1 MIDSAPRPSL
11 GTLVLPSLRG
21 EGDRVVWP
29 AMFDLADRLPR
40 PWVMIGGQ
48 MVILHGLLAD
58 RSIPRV
64 TKDIDL
70 LFDVRFTLDAFRRA
84 HGVLGNLGYEV
95 DGVSADGKAHRY
107 RHPETGMV
115 VDILAPDKLGARAAP
130 RLRTPAGRIVS
141 IPGGKTALDD
151 ARSLAVAY
159 EGRAAT
165 LYLPGL
171 AAALVVKV
179 KALIDE
185 PARPGM
191 PSRHIA
197 DIAFLTS
204 LVDDPEGL
212 FTGAPPAT
220 PRFGCLVDC
229 LDDPRHSAWLALG
242 TPHAEDGFN
251 AWEILRETSAA
262 TRR

>member
-1 MIDSAPRPSL
+1 MIDSARPGL
-11 GTLVLPSLRG
+11 GTLALPPLQG
-21 EGDRVVWP
+21 GGDRIVWP
-29 AMFDLADRLPR
+29 AMFDLADRLPK

-48 MVILHGLLAD
+48 MVILHGLLAG

-70 LFDVRFTLDAFRRA
+70 LFDVRFTLDAFPRA
-84 HGVLGNLGYEV
+84 HEVLKNLGYEV
-95 DGVSADGKAHRY
+95 AGISADGKAHRY
-107 RHPETGMV
+107 LHPDSGMV
-115 VDILAPDKLGARAAP
+115 IDILAPDKLGARAAP
-130 RLRTPAGRIVS
+130 KLRTPAGKIVS

-151 ARSLAVAY
+151 ARPLSVVY
-159 EGRAAT
+159 DGKSAT

-185 PARPGM
+185 PVKPGA
-191 PSRHIA
+191 PSRHIS

-204 LVDDPEGL
+204 LVDDPDEL
-212 FTGAPPAT
+212 FPGEPPAI

-229 LDDPRHSAWLALG
+229 LDDSRHPAWLALG
-242 TPHAEDGFN
+242 SPHAEDGFN
-251 AWEILRETSAA
+251 AWEILRETG
-262 TRR
+262 

>member
-11 GTLVLPSLRG
+11 GTLGLPPLQG
-21 EGDRVVWP
+21 ESDRIVWP
-29 AMFDLADRLPR
+29 AMFDLADRLPV

-70 LFDVRFTLDAFRRA
+70 LFDVRFTLDAFPRA
-84 HGVLGNLGYEV
+84 HEVLKKLGYEV
-95 DGVSADGKAHRY
+95 DGISADGKAHRY
-107 RHPETGMV
+107 LHPETGMV
-115 VDILAPDKLGARAAP
+115 VDILAPGKLGARAAP
-130 RLRTPAGRIVS
+130 KLRTPAGKIVS

-151 ARSLAVAY
+151 ARSLTATY
-159 EGRAAT
+159 GGRSAT

-171 AAALVVKV
+171 AAALAVKV

-185 PARPGM
+185 PSKPGV
-191 PSRHIA
+191 PSRHLS

-204 LVDDPEGL
+204 LVDDPDDL
-212 FTGAPPAT
+212 FPGESPVT
-220 PRFGCLVDC
+220 PRFGRLVDC

-242 TPHAEDGFN
+242 GPHAEDGFN
-251 AWEILRETSAA
+251 AWEILRET
-262 TRR
+262 R

>member
-11 GTLVLPSLRG
+11 GTLGLPPLQG
-21 EGDRVVWP
+21 EGDRIVWP
-29 AMFDLADRLPR
+29 AMFDLADRLPE

-48 MVILHGLLAD
+48 MVILHGLLAG

-70 LFDVRFTLDAFRRA
+70 LFDVRFTLDAFPRA
-84 HGVLGNLGYEV
+84 HEVLKKLGYEV
-95 DGVSADGKAHRY
+95 DGISADGKAHRY
-107 RHPETGMV
+107 LHPETGMV

-130 RLRTPAGRIVS
+130 KIRTPAGKIVS

-151 ARSLAVAY
+151 ARPLTATY
-159 EGRAAT
+159 GGRSAT

-185 PARPGM
+185 PSKPGI
-191 PSRHIA
+191 PSRHIS
-197 DIAFLTS
+197 DIAFLAS
-204 LVDDPEGL
+204 LVDDPDAL
-212 FTGAPPAT
+212 FPGDPPGT
-220 PRFGCLVDC
+220 PRFGCLVDR
-229 LDDPRHSAWLALG
+229 LDDPRDPSWLALG
-242 TPHAEDGFN
+242 SPHAEDGFS
-251 AWEILRETSAA
+251 AWQIMRETS
-262 TRR
+262 RR

>member
-1 MIDSAPRPSL
+1 
-11 GTLVLPSLRG
+11 
-21 EGDRVVWP
+21 
-29 AMFDLADRLPR
+29 MFDLADRLPT

-70 LFDVRFTLDAFRRA
+70 LFDVRFTLDAFPRA
-84 HGVLGNLGYEV
+84 HEVLKKLGYEV
-95 DGVSADGKAHRY
+95 DGISADGKAHRY
-107 RHPETGMV
+107 LHPATGMM
-115 VDILAPDKLGARAAP
+115 VDLLAPDKLGARAAP
-130 RLRTPAGRIVS
+130 KLRTPAGRIVS

-151 ARSLAVAY
+151 ARPLTATY
-159 EGRAAT
+159 GGRTST

-185 PARPGM
+185 PPKPGM
-191 PSRHIA
+191 SSRHVS
-197 DIAFLTS
+197 DIAFLAS
-204 LVDDPEGL
+204 LVEDPDGL
-212 FTGAPPAT
+212 FPGDPPAT
-220 PRFGCLVDC
+220 PRFGCSVDP
-229 LDDPRHSAWLALG
+229 LDDPLHPAWLALG

-251 AWEILRETSAA
+251 AWEILRETG
-262 TRR
+262 

>member
-1 MIDSAPRPSL
+1 MIVSVSRPSL
-11 GTLVLPSLRG
+11 GTLALPPLQG
-21 EGDRVVWP
+21 EGDSVVWP
-29 AMFDLADRLPR
+29 AMFDLADRLPE

-48 MVILHGLLAD
+48 MVILHGLLAG

-70 LFDVRFTLDAFRRA
+70 LFDVRFTLDAFPRA
-84 HGVLGNLGYEV
+84 HEVLRKLGYEV
-95 DGVSADGKAHRY
+95 DGISADGKAHRY
-107 RHPETGMV
+107 LHPETGMV

-130 RLRTPAGRIVS
+130 KLRTPAGKIVS

-151 ARSLAVAY
+151 ARPLAATY
-159 EGRAAT
+159 AGRTAT

-185 PARPGM
+185 PPRPGM
-191 PSRHIA
+191 PSRHLS
-197 DIAFLTS
+197 DIAFLAS
-204 LVDDPEGL
+204 LVDDPDEL
-212 FTGAPPAT
+212 FPGVAPAT

-229 LDDPRHSAWLALG
+229 LDDPRHPDWLALG
-242 TPHAEDGFN
+242 SPHAGDGFN
-251 AWEILRETSAA
+251 AWEILRETG
-262 TRR
+262 

>member
-1 MIDSAPRPSL
+1 MSDSAPRAGL
-11 GTLVLPSLRG
+11 GTLALPPLQG
-21 EGDRVVWP
+21 ESDRVVWP
-29 AMFDLADRLPR
+29 AMFDLADRLPE

-70 LFDVRFTLDAFRRA
+70 LFDVRFTLDACPRA
-84 HGVLGNLGYEV
+84 HGVLKRLGYEV
-95 DGVSADGKAHRY
+95 DGISADGKAHRY
-107 RHPETGMV
+107 LHPETGMV
-115 VDILAPDKLGARAAP
+115 VDILAPDKLGARAVP
-130 RLRTPAGRIVS
+130 RLRTPAGKIVS

-151 ARSLAVAY
+151 ARPLIATY
-159 EGRAAT
+159 GGRSAT

-185 PARPGM
+185 PPKPGV
-191 PSRHIA
+191 PSRHVS

-204 LVDDPEGL
+204 LVGDPDGL
-212 FTGAPPAT
+212 FPGDPPST
-220 PRFGCLVDC
+220 PRFGRLVDG
-229 LDDPRHSAWLALG
+229 LDDPLHPAWLALG
-242 TPHAEDGFN
+242 SPHAEDGFN
-251 AWEILRETSAA
+251 AWEILRETG
-262 TRR
+262 